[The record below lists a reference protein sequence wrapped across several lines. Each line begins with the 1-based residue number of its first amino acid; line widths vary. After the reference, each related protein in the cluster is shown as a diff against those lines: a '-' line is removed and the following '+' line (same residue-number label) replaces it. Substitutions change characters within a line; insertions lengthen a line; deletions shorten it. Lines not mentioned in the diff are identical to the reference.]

1 MPCGKPPA
9 HGFLA
14 GAGDR
19 TRLESRSRRVS
30 RAHHTKKLRETL
42 GPAAG
47 RSTETHSGPHTGLA
61 TSKKETRW
69 HTCIFTHVRGH
80 AYV

>member
-14 GAGDR
+14 GARDR
-19 TRLESRSRRVS
+19 TRLESCSGRVS
-30 RAHHTKKLRETL
+30 RAHHMKKLRETL

-61 TSKKETRW
+61 TSKKEARW
-69 HTCIFTHVRGH
+69 RTCIITRVHGH